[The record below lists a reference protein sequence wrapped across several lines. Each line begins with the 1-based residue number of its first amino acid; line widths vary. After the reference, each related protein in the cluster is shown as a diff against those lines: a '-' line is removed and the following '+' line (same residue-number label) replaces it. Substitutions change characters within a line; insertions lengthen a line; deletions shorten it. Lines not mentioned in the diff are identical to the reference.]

1 MPRHLA
7 DLPGPPPW
15 PLLGNLPQLSPTRM
29 HRQVEAWARRYG
41 PLFAMRFATTPV
53 LVLADPALITSVLR
67 ERPDGFRRPSATAQ
81 VALEMDDRHGLLL
94 AEGDAWR
101 TQRRMVMAA
110 LAPHA
115 VKAYFPALVA
125 TGLRLRERWR
135 QAARDDHHIDLTFD
149 LKCYSIDIIAG
160 LAFGIEINTLEHGEH
175 VLQRHMDIILA
186 GVARR
191 SMAPFPYW
199 RYLRLARERELDA
212 SVAALRT
219 AVDQLIADARTR
231 LAAEPAR
238 RQQPANLLEAMLCAA
253 QEEGSGVDDNIVA
266 GNVATMLLA
275 GEETTSSTLSWLLYL
290 LHSNPLALRRAREEV
305 LRVAPDPEQFTIEQ
319 MNALDYLDACA
330 REALRLKPPTPFIP
344 LEALRDN
351 MVGDVMLPKGSL
363 LWCVMRQHNDVPPG
377 SDFDPGRWLG
387 QACGA
392 GEQPLSMPFGA
403 GPRTCPG
410 RYLALLEIKVACAM
424 LLGSFEMVAIDTQDG
439 KEPLEL
445 MGFTMSPLGLRMRLR
460 ERSNTLS

>member
-1 MPRHLA
+1 MHAPLRHLS
-7 DLPGPPPW
+7 DLPGPRPW

-29 HRQVEAWARRYG
+29 HRQVEAWAMQYG

-53 LVLADPALITSVLR
+53 LVVADPILVGGVLR
-67 ERPDGFRRPSATAQ
+67 DRPQGFRRPSATAQ
-81 VALEMDDRHGLLL
+81 VAMEMDGRPGLIV
-94 AEGDAWR
+94 AEGAAWR
-101 TQRRMVMAA
+101 AQRRMVMAA

-125 TGLRLRERWR
+125 TSLRLRERWR
-135 QAARDDHHIDLTFD
+135 QAAQACTGIALAVD

-160 LAFGIEINTLEHGEH
+160 LAFGIEVNTLEHGEH

-219 AVDQLIADARTR
+219 AVDQLITDAHT
-231 LAAEPAR
+231 LLEAEPAR
-238 RQQPANLLEAMLCAA
+238 RQHPANLLQAMLCAA
-253 QEEGSGVDDNIVA
+253 QEEGSGIDDNIVA

-275 GEETTSSTLSWLLYL
+275 GEDTTSGTLAWLLYL
-290 LHSNPLALRRAREEV
+290 LHRNPAALRQAREEV
-305 LRVAPDPEQFTIEQ
+305 LR
-319 MNALDYLDACA
+319 
-330 REALRLKPPTPFIP
+330 LKPATPFIP
-344 LEALRDN
+344 LEALRDSV
-351 MVGDVMLPKGSL
+351 VGDVAVPKGGL
-363 LWCVMRQHNDVPPG
+363 VWCVMRHDNAIPPG
-377 SDFDPGRWLG
+377 SEFDPGRCLHQG
-387 QACGA
+387 SEAIGKQAA
-392 GEQPLSMPFGA
+392 MPFGA

-424 LLGSFEMVAIDTQDG
+424 LLATFDIAAIDTADG
-439 KEPLEL
+439 REPEEV
-445 MGFTMSPLGLRMRLR
+445 MGFTMSPQALQMRLR
-460 ERSNTLS
+460 TRT